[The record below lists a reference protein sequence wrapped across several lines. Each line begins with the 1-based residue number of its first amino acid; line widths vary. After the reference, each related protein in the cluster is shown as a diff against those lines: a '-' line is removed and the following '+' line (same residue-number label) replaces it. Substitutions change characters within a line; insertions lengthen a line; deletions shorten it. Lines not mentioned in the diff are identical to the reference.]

1 MNRLRAGGLIAVGA
15 LVVALTWASGVLVS
29 DASTSQTGNGAPSG
43 NHVTLNIHG
52 VASGQGFTSADSA
65 GNNIFAPLNGNCKI
79 NLQEGPFDVI
89 NSNCVTSNA
98 VFQLPKPDNGSGSLA
113 YSVYVRALTKGSA
126 SMSSCFTDTTINE
139 TFCNAGTLVVPLN
152 KVTPPK
158 FVNVSKELLQVC
170 VNGALQPLFGNANY
184 DYYWSYDNQG
194 LRLAQMRFYPIVTTP
209 IGGACTSV
217 AVTPTP

>member
-1 MNRLRAGGLIAVGA
+1 MARSEGQAEVVERLGGVGNAVVVLGPALISGGREPEGMAVEDVDYAGIVDAPEVNEDYLQALRA
-15 LVVALTWASGVLVS
+15 T
-29 DASTSQTGNGAPSG
+29 
-43 NHVTLNIHG
+43 
-52 VASGQGFTSADSA
+52 
-65 GNNIFAPLNGNCKI
+65 
-79 NLQEGPFDVI
+79 
-89 NSNCVTSNA
+89 
-98 VFQLPKPDNGSGSLA
+98 
-113 YSVYVRALTKGSA
+113 
-126 SMSSCFTDTTINE
+126 
-139 TFCNAGTLVVPLN
+139 GTLVVSLN

-184 DYYWSYDNQG
+184 DYYWNYDNQG